1 MVYAGLLN
9 LNYVGFKSQQI
20 KRFESRQEIAKK
32 VVNHCYQNSSLFLSI
47 EDASLNSYTK
57 FKKKKERKKVSKT
70 VFPQTKQFLIRPK
83 QSRYN

>member
-1 MVYAGLLN
+1 MVYVGLLN
-9 LNYVGFKSQQI
+9 LNYIGFKSQQI

-57 FKKKKERKKVSKT
+57 FKKKKERKEEKSIKNENSLSANLT
-70 VFPQTKQFLIRPK
+70 VLLIRP
-83 QSRYN
+83 